1 MELTL
6 EERVAALER
15 KLLAREATEEPTEY
29 YTSKYSGEEIDAL
42 LDKAAGGGTS
52 PRRNILD
59 NWYFVGG
66 GSQQGG
72 GQFPINQRAITS
84 VNASNNLIDRW
95 RIYRYVSGSATLTPN
110 GINLSG
116 DFDFGESI
124 ESARLPNIPNLPVT
138 ISALFSDGSFV
149 STTSILSNNG
159 DSEFITVPIS
169 SNASLD
175 YTRNWQSD
183 IDLFAFSLKSNASI
197 IPIAAKLELGSSQ
210 TLAYKDEGGNW
221 QLFET
226 PDYAEELAKCQRY
239 FQLYSAADKRP
250 AKAVDCRPTM
260 RIDPTQGQL
269 QINAQTLYYNSAEL

>member
-1 MELTL
+1 MAIIVNGKK
-6 EERVAALER
+6 VAGLGLPGKSAYQAAVDGGFTGNEQEFNES
-15 KLLAREATEEPTEY
+15 LAKRNIAT
-29 YTSKYSGEEIDAL
+29 
-42 LDKAAGGGTS
+42 
-52 PRRNILD
+52 RRNLLD
-59 NWYFVGG
+59 NWYFAG

-221 QLFET
+221 QLYET

>member
-15 KLLAREATEEPTEY
+15 KLLAREAAEEPAGY

-42 LDKAAGGGTS
+42 LGSST
-52 PRRNILD
+52 RRNLLD

>member
-15 KLLAREATEEPTEY
+15 KLSAREAAEEPTEY

-42 LDKAAGGGTS
+42 LGSST
-52 PRRNILD
+52 RRNLLD

-72 GQFPINQRAITS
+72 GSFPINQRAITS

>member
-1 MELTL
+1 MAIIVNGKK
-6 EERVAALER
+6 VAGLGLPGKSAYQAAVDGGFTGNEQEFNES
-15 KLLAREATEEPTEY
+15 LAKRNIAT
-29 YTSKYSGEEIDAL
+29 
-42 LDKAAGGGTS
+42 
-52 PRRNILD
+52 RRNLLD
-59 NWYFVGG
+59 NWYFAG

>member
-15 KLLAREATEEPTEY
+15 KLLAREAAEEPTEY

-42 LDKAAGGGTS
+42 LDKAAGGGTA

-226 PDYAEELAKCQRY
+226 PDYAEDLSKCQRY

-250 AKAVDCRPTM
+250 AKAGDCRPTM
-260 RIDPTQGQL
+260 LIDPTQGQL

>member
-15 KLLAREATEEPTEY
+15 KLLAREAAEEPTEY

-42 LDKAAGGGTS
+42 LGSST
-52 PRRNILD
+52 RRNLLD

-72 GQFPINQRAITS
+72 GQFPINQRGELRYTGSGYGIDRYTIAGASS
-84 VNASNNLIDRW
+84 VIEVAKEGIYFTPTNVSNGIRYYVEDISSVAGKEVTVSWLLGASNDVAVRAGFNDGTLHYGEYGYSGI
-95 RIYRYVSGSATLTPN
+95 ISVTYTVSDS
-110 GINLSG
+110 
-116 DFDFGESI
+116 
-124 ESARLPNIPNLPVT
+124 
-138 ISALFSDGSFV
+138 SDTF
-149 STTSILSNNG
+149 
-159 DSEFITVPIS
+159 
-169 SNASLD
+169 
-175 YTRNWQSD
+175 
-183 IDLFAFSLKSNASI
+183 FAFIQCKEVKKTPAL
-197 IPIAAKLELGSSQ
+197 IAAKLEIGSTQ
-210 TLAYKDEGGNW
+210 TLAYKDDGGNW

>member
-1 MELTL
+1 MAVIVNGKK
-6 EERVAALER
+6 VAGLGLPGKSAYQSAVDGGFTGNEQEFNES
-15 KLLAREATEEPTEY
+15 LAKRNIA
-29 YTSKYSGEEIDAL
+29 I
-42 LDKAAGGGTS
+42 
-52 PRRNILD
+52 RRNLLD
-59 NWYFVGG
+59 NWDFVGG

>member
-1 MELTL
+1 MTI
-6 EERVAALER
+6 EERVSELER
-15 KLLAREATEEPTEY
+15 IVSEMQGEGS

-42 LDKAAGGGTS
+42 LGSST
-52 PRRNILD
+52 RRNLLD

-66 GSQQGG
+66 GSQQGV

>member
-15 KLLAREATEEPTEY
+15 KLSAREAAEEPTEY

>member
-15 KLLAREATEEPTEY
+15 KLSAREAAEEPTEY

-42 LDKAAGGGTS
+42 LGSST
-52 PRRNILD
+52 RRNLLD

-210 TLAYKDEGGNW
+210 TIAYKDEGGNW

>member
-15 KLLAREATEEPTEY
+15 KLSAREAAEEPTEY

-42 LDKAAGGGTS
+42 LGSST
-52 PRRNILD
+52 RRNLLD
-59 NWYFVGG
+59 NWYFAG

-221 QLFET
+221 QLYET

-269 QINAQTLYYNSAEL
+269 QISAQTLYYNFAEL

>member
-15 KLLAREATEEPTEY
+15 KLSAREAAEEPTEY

-42 LDKAAGGGTS
+42 LGSST
-52 PRRNILD
+52 RRNLLD

-66 GSQQGG
+66 GFQQGG

>member
-15 KLLAREATEEPTEY
+15 KLLAREAAEEPDGY

-42 LDKAAGGGTS
+42 LGSST
-52 PRRNILD
+52 RRNLLD

>member
-1 MELTL
+1 MAIVVNGKK
-6 EERVAALER
+6 VAGVGLPGKSAYQAAVDGGFTGNEQEFNES
-15 KLLAREATEEPTEY
+15 LAKRNIA
-29 YTSKYSGEEIDAL
+29 I
-42 LDKAAGGGTS
+42 
-52 PRRNILD
+52 RRNLLD

>member
-1 MELTL
+1 MTI
-6 EERVAALER
+6 EERVSELER
-15 KLLAREATEEPTEY
+15 IVSEMLGEGS

-42 LDKAAGGGTS
+42 LGSST
-52 PRRNILD
+52 RRNLLD

-159 DSEFITVPIS
+159 DSEFITVSIS

>member
-15 KLLAREATEEPTEY
+15 ELSAREAAEEPTEY

-42 LDKAAGGGTS
+42 LGSST
-52 PRRNILD
+52 RRNLLD
-59 NWYFVGG
+59 NWYFAG

-221 QLFET
+221 QLYET

>member
-1 MELTL
+1 MAK
-6 EERVAALER
+6 RNI
-15 KLLAREATEEPTEY
+15 AT
-29 YTSKYSGEEIDAL
+29 
-42 LDKAAGGGTS
+42 
-52 PRRNILD
+52 RRNLLD
-59 NWYFVGG
+59 NWYFAG

>member
-15 KLLAREATEEPTEY
+15 KLSAREAAEEPTEY

-42 LDKAAGGGTS
+42 LGSST
-52 PRRNILD
+52 RRNLLD
-59 NWYFVGG
+59 NWYFAG

-110 GINLSG
+110 GINLSV

-221 QLFET
+221 QLYET

-250 AKAVDCRPTM
+250 AKAVDCRPTT

>member
-1 MELTL
+1 MAIIVNGKK
-6 EERVAALER
+6 VAGVGLPGKSAYQAAVDGGFTGNEQEFNES
-15 KLLAREATEEPTEY
+15 LAKRNIAT
-29 YTSKYSGEEIDAL
+29 
-42 LDKAAGGGTS
+42 
-52 PRRNILD
+52 RRNLLD
-59 NWYFVGG
+59 NWYFAG

-183 IDLFAFSLKSNASI
+183 IDFFAFSLKSNASI

>member
-1 MELTL
+1 MAIIVNGKK
-6 EERVAALER
+6 VAGVGLPGKSAYQAAVDGGFTGNEQEFNES
-15 KLLAREATEEPTEY
+15 LAKRNIAT
-29 YTSKYSGEEIDAL
+29 
-42 LDKAAGGGTS
+42 
-52 PRRNILD
+52 RRNLLD
-59 NWYFVGG
+59 NWYFAG

>member
-15 KLLAREATEEPTEY
+15 KLSAREAAEEPTEY

-42 LDKAAGGGTS
+42 LGSST
-52 PRRNILD
+52 RRNLLD
-59 NWYFVGG
+59 NWYFAG

-221 QLFET
+221 QLYET

>member
-15 KLLAREATEEPTEY
+15 KLSAREAAEEPTEY

-42 LDKAAGGGTS
+42 LGSST
-52 PRRNILD
+52 RRNLLD
-59 NWYFVGG
+59 NWYFAG

-175 YTRNWQSD
+175 YARNRQSD

-221 QLFET
+221 QLYET

>member
-15 KLLAREATEEPTEY
+15 KLLAREAAEEPTEY

-221 QLFET
+221 QLYET